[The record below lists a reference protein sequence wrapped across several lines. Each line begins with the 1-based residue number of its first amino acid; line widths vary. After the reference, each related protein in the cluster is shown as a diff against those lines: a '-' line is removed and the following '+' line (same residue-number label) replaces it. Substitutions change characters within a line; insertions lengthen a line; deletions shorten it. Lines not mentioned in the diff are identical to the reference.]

1 MNHPVNLLV
10 TLNDAYI
17 PCMNVMLTSLLHSN
31 PENTFRVFLLHS
43 NISKEKLSQTEEI
56 LQGRGELIPITAS
69 AEKLQGAPTSSRYP
83 LEIYYRIF
91 AVDYLPRSINRV
103 LYLDPDVIVN
113 GSLDKLY
120 TMPMDGYFF
129 AAASHVNA
137 FLQKMNKVRLEMDE
151 NSPYINSGVMMM
163 NLELLRKEQD
173 RDAVFHYI
181 EKHKNTLILPDQD
194 VISSLYGHQI
204 IPLNPYRYN
213 MTERLWLLHSY
224 DETITLDWIR
234 KNSTIIHYC
243 GRNKPWKKHYIG
255 QLDTFFWE
263 TVARMNDAAF
273 NKEKTER

>member
-31 PENTFRVFLLHS
+31 PKNTFRVFLLHS

-69 AEKLQGAPTSSRYP
+69 AEELQGAPTSSRYP

-137 FLQKMNKVRLEMDE
+137 FLQKMNKVRLDMDE

-173 RDAVFHYI
+173 RDAVFRYI
-181 EKHKNTLILPDQD
+181 EEHKNTLILPDQD

-213 MTERLWLLHSY
+213 MTERLWLLHSH
-224 DETITLDWIR
+224 DEAITLDWIR

-273 NKEKTER
+273 NKEKN